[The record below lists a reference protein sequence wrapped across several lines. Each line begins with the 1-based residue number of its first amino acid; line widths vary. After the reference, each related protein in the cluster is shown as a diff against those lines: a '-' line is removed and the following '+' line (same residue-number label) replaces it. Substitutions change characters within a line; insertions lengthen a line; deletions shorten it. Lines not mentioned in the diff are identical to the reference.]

1 METEK
6 KLPWLLRIMYML
18 PILLCVTITVVTV
31 IASTRTSYTVPVASI
46 ESALQ
51 EESERGEE
59 ILKEQQAQ
67 NERES

>member
-31 IASTRTSYTVPVASI
+31 IASTRTSYTVPVAII
-46 ESALQ
+46 ESDLQ

>member
-6 KLPWLLRIMYML
+6 KLPWLLRIMYIL

-31 IASTRTSYTVPVASI
+31 ITSTGTSSIVPIAI
-46 ESALQ
+46 TEPELQ